1 MEKTMKLPS
10 VALPKYQIYVPSSGE
25 KVFYRPFVVKEEK
38 VLLIALES
46 GEYPMIA
53 KAIKDIVDACTYG
66 QLKTDQMPIFD
77 LVCQSCTFKNPIEIN
92 LSEIQVMGDL
102 NKNKKLNLGENVG
115 MVLKYPALNSEE
127 EISGVDISLGSIADC
142 IEMIYEGDNVFKS
155 EDINKK
161 ELVEF
166 IENLTHHQFELIL
179 EFFAD
184 MPRLSHTVKYNCSQ
198 CGKEN
203 EVTLEGLGDFFL

>member
-1 MEKTMKLPS
+1 
-10 VALPKYQIYVPSSGE
+10 
-25 KVFYRPFVVKEEK
+25 
-38 VLLIALES
+38 
-46 GEYPMIA
+46 
-53 KAIKDIVDACTYG
+53 
-66 QLKTDQMPIFD
+66 
-77 LVCQSCTFKNPIEIN
+77 
-92 LSEIQVMGDL
+92 MGDL